1 MSIQPSLRACLLLL
15 FGASLVCR
23 AATAAAPSGAGGQ
36 GGAVEAGASR
46 RDARG
51 VEQVWVPAGSFLMGE
66 ARPGDL
72 RGPAWA
78 KRELASEQPAHR
90 VTISRGFWIDKYE
103 VGNAAYQAFVADGG
117 YRRPRLWSEEGR
129 KWLAAQ
135 DPLSPPGSGPK
146 PCPVADGAD
155 YPRACITWFEADAY
169 ARWRGGRLPSEA
181 EWEYAARGPDS
192 RRYPWG
198 ENFDTGRANVVG
210 RSGTTPAGQFPD
222 GASWVGAQDMAG
234 NLMEWVADWLDADYY
249 SRSPERDPPGPSA
262 GRVKV
267 EKGGWWGS
275 HAYVARGAYRHFEDP
290 PDYQDHHIGVRV
302 LTPGTPEID

>member
-1 MSIQPSLRACLLLL
+1 MSIKLRSPATLMAFSALL
-15 FGASLVCR
+15 F
-23 AATAAAPSGAGGQ
+23 AAGVPAAPPQ
-36 GGAVEAGASR
+36 AGATR
-46 RDARG
+46 VDARG

-66 ARPGDL
+66 SRPGEL
-72 RGPAWA
+72 KPPAWA

-90 VTISRGFWIDKYE
+90 VTISQAFWIDKYE
-103 VGNAAYQAFVADGG
+103 TTNAAWRAFVDDGG
-117 YRRPRLWSEEGR
+117 YRRVQWWSEAGR
-129 KWLAAQ
+129 VWLAAQ
-135 DPLSPPGSGPK
+135 NPDGLPK

-155 YPRACITWFEADAY
+155 YPRACITWYEAEAY

-181 EWEYAARGPDS
+181 QWEYAARGPES

-198 ENFDTGRANVVG
+198 EKFDAARANVLD
-210 RSGTTPAGQFPD
+210 REGTTPAGRYPT

-234 NLMEWVADWLDADYY
+234 NLMEWVADWLGADYY
-249 SRSPERDPPGPSA
+249 GHSPERDPAGPPG

-275 HAYVARGAYRHFEDP
+275 NPFVARAAYRHFEDP

-302 LTPGTPEID
+302 LSPGGALP